1 VSAELTTIE
10 TRLVER
16 YVAVLDYVSRC
27 AQAIDGGDWFY
38 LLDKAR
44 QLEYQAERLTDV
56 AQEVWRDIQAE
67 QPMPRT
73 QAVRTAVAFH
83 GRHYRAGRLLHPA
96 EPRHAGEAGPP

>member
-67 QPMPRT
+67 QPRPRAE
-73 QAVRTAVAFH
+73 AVRAAVAFH
-83 GRHYRAGRLLHPA
+83 GRHYRAGRLLHA
-96 EPRHAGEAGPP
+96 AQQRHPGEAS

>member
-1 VSAELTTIE
+1 VSAGLTTTE
-10 TRLVER
+10 LRLVER
-16 YVAVLDYVSRC
+16 YVSLLDYVSRC

-56 AQEVWRDIQAE
+56 AQEVWRDIQTE
-67 QPMPRT
+67 QPRPRT

-83 GRHYRAGRLLHPA
+83 SRHYRAGRLLHPA
-96 EPRHAGEAGPP
+96 KPHHAGEAGTP